1 MRLFAAVLSMLAL
14 AGCATDRIRNP
25 VPATLAEKAHVPGLA
40 AARFW
45 YDEKLANPDQ
55 TLRRLGLHTLSN
67 TVSRGQSR
75 PEVNYLA
82 LSGGADD
89 GAFGA
94 GLLVGWSRSG
104 ARPKLDV
111 VTGISA
117 GALIAPFAFLGA
129 DYDPQL
135 RAMWFKY
142 TSEDL
147 YRADVLAG
155 LLGGASLADSSPLAA
170 LIARFAD
177 RKMLNAIAQEYRKGR
192 LLLIGTTNLD
202 TQRLAV
208 WNMGEIAASGHPRA
222 LHLFQQILLA
232 STAVPGLFPPV
243 HINVQATGLSREEM
257 HVDGG
262 VSAQVFLL
270 PTQVTFRN
278 LDKLLPSPARHRIF
292 VIRNA
297 KLAPTHHPVE
307 ARALP
312 VSERSLSTLILNQSL
327 ADVQRIYLQA
337 LRDRAEYNLAAIPAP
352 FFHPRQQPF
361 DQNYMRA
368 LFKLGFDQ
376 ARQGDPWM
384 KAPPGLPATK
394 PAVPNS

>member
-1 MRLFAAVLSMLAL
+1 MRLLAAVLSMVAL
-14 AGCATDRIRNP
+14 AGCAADRVRNP

-40 AARFW
+40 TARFW

-67 TVSRGQSR
+67 TVRHGQSR

-104 ARPKLDV
+104 TRPKFDV

-117 GALIAPFAFLGA
+117 GALIAPFAFLGT
-129 DYDPQL
+129 DYDRQL
-135 RAMWFKY
+135 RAMWSHY
-142 TSEDL
+142 SAADL
-147 YRADVLAG
+147 YRTDVLTG
-155 LLGGASLADSSPLAA
+155 LLGGPALADSSPLAE
-170 LIARFAD
+170 LIEKYVDHR
-177 RKMLNAIAQEYRKGR
+177 MLSAVAAEYRKGR
-192 LLLIGTTNLD
+192 LLLVGTTNLD

-222 LHLFQQILLA
+222 LHLFRQILLA
-232 STAVPGLFPPV
+232 STAVPGMFPPV
-243 HINVQATGLSREEM
+243 RIDVQAADIGREEM

-262 VSAQVFLL
+262 ISAQVFLL
-270 PTQVTFRN
+270 PTHVSFRD

-297 KLAPTHHPVE
+297 KLVPTHHPVE
-307 ARALP
+307 SSALP
-312 VSERSLSTLILNQSL
+312 VSERSLSTLILNQSR

-337 LRDRAEYNLAAIPAP
+337 LRDRAEYNLAAIPTP
-352 FFHPRQQPF
+352 FSHPRQQPF
-361 DQNYMRA
+361 DQTYMRA
-368 LFKLGFDQ
+368 LFELGFDQ
-376 ARQGDPWM
+376 ARRGDPWV
-384 KAPPGLPATK
+384 KVPPGLPATK
-394 PAVPNS
+394 LAVPHS

>member
-1 MRLFAAVLSMLAL
+1 MRYFAAMLLILAL
-14 AGCATDRIRNP
+14 TGCAADRMRNP
-25 VPATLAEKAHVPGLA
+25 VPAALTEKAHVPGLST
-40 AARFW
+40 ARFW

-67 TVSRGQSR
+67 TESRGQSR

-94 GLLVGWSRSG
+94 GLLVGWSKSG
-104 ARPKLDV
+104 TRPKFDV

-117 GALIAPFAFLGA
+117 GALIAPFAFLGV

-135 RAMWFKY
+135 RAMWFNY
-142 TSEDL
+142 TSDDL
-147 YRADVLAG
+147 YRSDVLAG
-155 LLGGASLADSSPLAA
+155 LLGGPALADSSPLAE
-170 LIARFAD
+170 LIAKFVD
-177 RKMLNAIAQEYRKGR
+177 RRMLSAIAAEYRKGR

-222 LHLFQQILLA
+222 LHLFRQVLLA

-243 HINVQATGLSREEM
+243 RIDVEAAGLGREEM

-262 VSAQVFLL
+262 ISAQVFLL
-270 PTQVTFRN
+270 PTHVTFRD
-278 LDKLLPSPARHRIF
+278 LDKLLPAPARHRVF

-307 ARALP
+307 ISAVP

-337 LRDRAEYNLAAIPAP
+337 VRDRAEYNLAAIPAP
-352 FFHPRQQPF
+352 FSHPRQQPF
-361 DQNYMRA
+361 DQSYMRT
-368 LFKLGFDQ
+368 LYEVGFRQ
-376 ARQGDPWM
+376 ASQGDPWM
-384 KAPPGLPATK
+384 KLPPGLPAAK
-394 PAVPNS
+394 LAVPRS